1 MKGFVKIDNDN
12 WRFVNASTGKT
23 FIPYGVNYFDPET
36 GWAPNLWK
44 MFNVDRVNQHFS
56 MMSDIGVNVTRVF
69 LTAASFQPDIDK
81 ISDEGLEK
89 LDTLIEIARK
99 FDIRLI
105 LTGPDHW
112 EGFPSYWHPDKY
124 AGEPALNALRYFWN
138 VIAER
143 YRDEEIILAWD
154 LINEPGIP
162 WKTEVM
168 EQKWRLWDDESDIPE
183 DKINTGNKLLYN
195 YQLFR
200 ESIAYEWVKT
210 QVDAIHC
217 VDTNHLITVG
227 LIQWS
232 FPLIR
237 TPWGEKANQPGR
249 YSAFNPKKLASLLD
263 FISIHF
269 YPILGDPGDPELARL
284 NTLYLQAV
292 TNYCYT
298 GKPVV
303 LEEFGWHGG
312 GEIDGKYRTEA
323 YQSNWNTNAV
333 LSTIGLVS
341 GWLVWAFSDTPTS
354 TDLTKY
360 GGLYN
365 INGELKE
372 WGKSF
377 KSISQKI
384 GKELD
389 IKRRSEVKQFNF
401 DECIALTGDVHPLYD
416 LYIAECFGNN

>member
-1 MKGFVKIDNDN
+1 MG
-12 WRFVNASTGKT
+12 
-23 FIPYGVNYFDPET
+23 
-36 GWAPNLWK
+36 
-44 MFNVDRVNQHFS
+44 
-56 MMSDIGVNVTRVF
+56 
-69 LTAASFQPDIDK
+69 
-81 ISDEGLEK
+81 
-89 LDTLIEIARK
+89 
-99 FDIRLI
+99 
-105 LTGPDHW
+105 
-112 EGFPSYWHPDKY
+112 GFPSYWHPDKY
-124 AGEPALNALRYFWN
+124 AGEPALNALRYFWS
-138 VIAER
+138 VIADR
-143 YRDEEIILAWD
+143 YKREEVILAWD
-154 LINEPGIP
+154 LLNEPEIP

-168 EQKWRLWDDESDIPE
+168 SQKWRLWDDESDIPE
-183 DKINTGNKLLYN
+183 DKINAGDRLLYS

-210 QVDAIHC
+210 QVDAIRS
-217 VDTNHLITVG
+217 VDKIHLITVG

-249 YSAFNPKKLASLLD
+249 YAAFNPRKLASLLD

-269 YPILGDPGDPELARL
+269 YPILGDPGDSELFRL
-284 NTLYLQAV
+284 NTQYLQAV
-292 TNYCYT
+292 ANYCYV

-312 GEIDGKYRTEA
+312 GEIDGKYRTED

-365 INGELKE
+365 INGDLKE

-377 KSISQKI
+377 SRFSREK
-384 GKELD
+384 
-389 IKRRSEVKQFNF
+389 
-401 DECIALTGDVHPLYD
+401 
-416 LYIAECFGNN
+416 